1 MQQMYAHLPK
11 YTCTSKYFQMKFK
24 THILNKFSLD
34 FEDNLSTKQLSSY
47 V

>member
-1 MQQMYAHLPK
+1 MYAHLHK
-11 YTCTSKYFQMKFK
+11 NTCTSKYFHTKFK

-34 FEDNLSTKQLSSY
+34 FKDNLPTKQLSGY